1 MSSVQPSSL
10 QGATLW
16 SPSQQLDPSAGTA
29 ASSRTPHVSSDGRRW
44 VGQEQ
49 EVRFQVVVS
58 LVGIVRQVCC
68 LDVLALC

>member
-10 QGATLW
+10 QGTTLW
-16 SPSQQLDPSAGTA
+16 SPSRQLDPSTGTV

-44 VGQEQ
+44 IGQEQ

-58 LVGIVRQVCC
+58 LGDIVSQVCC
-68 LDVLALC
+68 LDVLAL